1 MSGIQFVLA
10 LLMLAVSVAAA
21 GVVGWATNRA
31 GDMTTRRKIL
41 TAAAI
46 LVTGIISGI
55 SLVELYIQFGQQGFP
70 QSAAE

>member
-31 GDMTTRRKIL
+31 ESMTTRRKVL
-41 TAAAI
+41 TAAAVI
-46 LVTGIISGI
+46 FTGLISGVA
-55 SLVELYIQFGQQGFP
+55 LVELYILFGHQGFP
-70 QSAAE
+70 QSSAE